1 MSIKQISVFV
11 ESKPGHLKRNL
22 DIFQDAGISVRGYSC
37 SDTGD
42 YGIARFIVD
51 EPERAL
57 AVLQD
62 RGSAVTLTDVV
73 CAEMIDEPGELAR
86 VFGILADANINIT
99 YSYSLIETYIAFRV
113 DDPVFAEELLAKDG
127 VRIITQDDL
136 R

>member
-11 ESKPGHLKRNL
+11 QSRPGHLKRNL
-22 DIFQDAGISVRGYSC
+22 DIFQEAGISVRGFSC

-51 EPERAL
+51 DPERGL

-62 RGSAVTLTDVV
+62 RGAAVTLTDVV
-73 CAEMIDEPGELAR
+73 CAELIDEPGELAR
-86 VFGILADANINIT
+86 VFGIIADAGINIT
-99 YSYSLIETYIAFRV
+99 YSYSLIATYIAFRV
-113 DDPVFAEELLAKDG
+113 DDPLAAEDLLRNEG
-127 VRIITQDDL
+127 VRIIDQVEL

>member
-22 DIFQDAGISVRGYSC
+22 DIFQDADISVRGYSC

>member
-113 DDPVFAEELLAKDG
+113 DDPVFAEELLAKYG

>member
-113 DDPVFAEELLAKDG
+113 DDPVFAEELLVKDG

>member
-73 CAEMIDEPGELAR
+73 CAEMIDVPGELAR

-113 DDPVFAEELLAKDG
+113 DDPVFAEELLVKDG

>member
-136 R
+136 H

>member
-11 ESKPGHLKRNL
+11 VSKPGHLKRNL

-113 DDPVFAEELLAKDG
+113 NDPVFAEELLAKDG

>member
-113 DDPVFAEELLAKDG
+113 DDPVFAEELLSKDG

>member
-51 EPERAL
+51 EPECAL

>member
-51 EPERAL
+51 EPESAL

>member
-113 DDPVFAEELLAKDG
+113 DDPVFAGRAFSKRRSSHHYAG
-127 VRIITQDDL
+127 
-136 R
+136 

>member
-86 VFGILADANINIT
+86 AFGILADANINIT